1 MAQSVK
7 PTGTRRPV
15 DWSRV
20 TVQRQEE
27 QKSSIDK
34 PTVGMGSD
42 RNSPVAG
49 AMTFSEIAMP
59 ASANKTL
66 GVEDPSTENLVSQ
79 ASAPRAA
86 NNPELEKTFQAW
98 LSFQNSIRNRALELE
113 FLWDKIKK
121 QNSEL
126 ATNIENSAEATY
138 SVLFNYVRNR
148 GLSLDDP
155 DFVRKHV
162 WKTTII
168 YGWMVQHWEQ
178 ARRIIRGETA
188 ERRQQDRQSLH
199 NLAQATNIRRLQLD
213 NFFLGEDDRNNS
225 FGGIKDPQKRSQVHA
240 KAQEI
245 YSRVTAFDW
254 ALLYTPPGNKVDQDL
269 YQACVDAATL
279 LLYGEAQEI
288 VGGRTAQRGE
298 LNQLFNSLPQQSPPD
313 RPKAASQ
320 QLINNRTNG
329 IFRAITG
336 FDRPRNKAEERLLET
351 LRNAILIQWNV
362 NGAARIADTPESQS
376 ESRSTVGQNPQSQD
390 PVERFKQRLK
400 QKALQQL
407 DENRDLILKAR
418 EKYQNPDAGA
428 LERLRQVV
436 EADERLESTQN
447 QLENRRPNLELR
459 LRVKTFGERA
469 GGAQGTGPN
478 AAQLQAQLDQNQAK
492 VNEIQKVR
500 ITLLALY
507 PASGLLRAEDVKE
520 SNSDAKLLATLN
532 ERFDSVLKEIERAR
546 QGIVSGDIQ
555 LLELEPLVAAVRQET
570 PEAEKA
576 AVDKYLRDQRNVK
589 NTFQFLGFLGQ
600 IGLTLLAFLTKGL
613 ISVIAARIGTATGIG
628 QALYEFEQASDLN
641 TIAKT
646 GQAGGNQ
653 LLADPEAARFN
664 YIMGW
669 VNLVLAGIDGALD
682 VGEGGTFFRGPGV
695 TERIMQARGAQVL
708 SRLQPEEIAKFDRAM
723 QLQRAGQIKE
733 AQDLLDELKSGL
745 KAKFNE
751 EGEQIFVTANS
762 LFERASLSPGRVS
775 ELNGFANAL
784 PLDLQNRVPIQVN
797 PNLPGRTVQVHYEQG
812 ASGAID
818 RIYIQVGPEA
828 GVGDIR
834 LHVQTVTL
842 MQRYSGLAGQ
852 GRVMLERIRSWIGK
866 NGEPPSGTL
875 AWEAKLEIEKLP
887 QIIKE
892 RLEELKAGNLAP
904 EIEAK
909 VLDEIED
916 LKEQLAKYQQT
927 LDEMDVNRGV
937 GFVAA
942 ERRIAKQ
949 GEAERYNY
957 PRLPEEVATD
967 YYYTQEGNEFFLER
981 REDATGP
988 KYKLVV
994 IDNQY
999 RIVPD
1004 DTANNRAAARRASEQ
1019 QLLQQYSQPATKL
1032 PGLEDAIQAG
1042 NLVATTQS
1050 YIRRWEKAII
1060 EINQVL
1066 NKQLGNGNDLNLK
1079 QLIEGLP
1086 QNKTDEAA
1094 SLFRNRLRQ
1103 QIADKILLETNGR
1116 ERMQLLDS
1124 CSKIISQK
1132 PHSARDKGELFT
1144 VFRNKDFAIK
1154 QRGNIERI
1162 DNAERTRLQDTLR
1175 DGDDAIR
1182 VIPKKGLADGAPP
1195 QGNYI
1200 VEDKNG
1206 PSAFDTDQADRYS
1219 DFLNQEGEN
1228 KLKNKIN
1235 VGNTVYDGVVYFFN
1249 SQKNAEAA
1257 RKYIDR
1263 KELNKY
1269 IYIGFYDLDGNLQW
1283 MPRK

>member
-1 MAQSVK
+1 MA
-7 PTGTRRPV
+7 R
-15 DWSRV
+15 
-20 TVQRQEE
+20 
-27 QKSSIDK
+27 
-34 PTVGMGSD
+34 
-42 RNSPVAG
+42 
-49 AMTFSEIAMP
+49 
-59 ASANKTL
+59 
-66 GVEDPSTENLVSQ
+66 
-79 ASAPRAA
+79 
-86 NNPELEKTFQAW
+86 
-98 LSFQNSIRNRALELE
+98 
-113 FLWDKIKK
+113 
-121 QNSEL
+121 
-126 ATNIENSAEATY
+126 
-138 SVLFNYVRNR
+138 
-148 GLSLDDP
+148 
-155 DFVRKHV
+155 DF
-162 WKTTII
+162 
-168 YGWMVQHWEQ
+168 EQ

-188 ERRQQDRQSLH
+188 ERRQQDRQSLL
-199 NLAQATNIRRLQLD
+199 NLELATRSRRNQLN
-213 NFFLGEDDRNNS
+213 NFYGGKDDPNNS
-225 FGGIKDPQKRSQVHA
+225 FGGIKDPQKQTQVRVMA
-240 KAQEI
+240 KEI
-245 YSRVTAFDW
+245 YLRVI
-254 ALLYTPPGNKVDQDL
+254 LYDSFIYNPGGGNKANQDL

-288 VGGRTAQRGE
+288 VGGRIAQRGE

-313 RPKAASQ
+313 RPNAASQ

-362 NGAARIADTPESQS
+362 NGAARITDTPESQS
-376 ESRSTVGQNPQSQD
+376 ESRSTVGQNPQSQN

-428 LERLRQVV
+428 LGRLRQVV
-436 EADERLESTQN
+436 EADERLESTQK
-447 QLENRRPNLELR
+447 QLEKHSQNLELR
-459 LRVKTFGERA
+459 LRIQTTPETA
-469 GGAQGTGPN
+469 EAAQGTGPN

-492 VNEIQKVR
+492 LNEIQQVR

-507 PASGLLRAEDVKE
+507 PASGLLQARDVKE

-532 ERFDSVLKEIERAR
+532 ERLESVLSDIDRAR

-555 LLELEPLVAAVRQET
+555 LLELEPLVAAVREET

-576 AVDKYLRDQRNVK
+576 AVDKYLRDQRNLK
-589 NTFQFLGFLGQ
+589 NTFQFLGYFAQ
-600 IGLTLLAFLTKGL
+600 IGLTVAAFLTKGL
-613 ISVIAARIGTATGIG
+613 TAVISARIGTATGIG

-669 VNLVLAGIDGALD
+669 VNLVLAGIDGVLA
-682 VGEGGTFFRGPGV
+682 VREGGTFFRGPGV
-695 TERIMQARGAQVL
+695 TERIMQGRGAQVL

-723 QLQRAGQIKE
+723 QLQRAGQIKD

-784 PLDLQNRVPIQVN
+784 PPDLQNRVPIQVN

-828 GVGDIR
+828 GVRDIQ
-834 LHVQTVTL
+834 LHVQTVRL

-852 GRVMLERIRSWIGK
+852 ARVMLERIRSWIGK

-887 QIIKE
+887 QIIKD

-909 VLDEIED
+909 VLDEIEE

-927 LDEMDVNRGV
+927 LDEMDVNPGV

-942 ERRIAKQ
+942 DTRIARP
-949 GEAERYNY
+949 GEAERSGY
-957 PRLPEEVATD
+957 PPLGEVGEL
-967 YYYTQEGNEFFLER
+967 YYYVWEYDPALGRPRFSLQKRDGVRGKKYRLVEIGN
-981 REDATGP
+981 
-988 KYKLVV
+988 
-994 IDNQY
+994 NQY
-999 RIVPD
+999 RIIED
-1004 DTANNRAAARRASEQ
+1004 ERSNSQQAARKARQ
-1019 QLLQQYSQPATKL
+1019 QQTLDQYSQPATEL

-1042 NLVATTQS
+1042 NLAATTQA
-1050 YIRRWEKAII
+1050 YLRRWEKAII

-1066 NKQLGNGNDLNLK
+1066 NKQLGNGNDLNLI

-1086 QNKTDEAA
+1086 QNNADEAA

-1103 QIADKILLETNGR
+1103 QIADKILLETNGS
-1116 ERMQLLDS
+1116 ERMKLWES
-1124 CSKIISQK
+1124 CSNIISQP
-1132 PHSARDKGELFT
+1132 PHSVKDKGELFT
-1144 VFRNKDFAIK
+1144 VFRNKDFAIR
-1154 QRGNIERI
+1154 QTGNIESI
-1162 DNAERTRLQDTLR
+1162 DNASRTKLQNTLR
-1175 DGDDAIR
+1175 NADDAIR
-1182 VIPKKGLADGAPP
+1182 VIPEQGLANGGPP

-1200 VEDKNG
+1200 VEDKNS
-1206 PSAFDTDQADRYS
+1206 PQAFDEAQARRYS
-1219 DFLNQEGEN
+1219 NFLNEEGEN
-1228 KLKNKIN
+1228 KLKNKIY
-1235 VGNTVYDGVVYFFN
+1235 VGDTVYDGVVYFFN
-1249 SQKNAEAA
+1249 SQRNAQAA
-1257 RKYIDR
+1257 QRYINSR
-1263 KELNKY
+1263 ELNQY
-1269 IYIGFYDLDGNLQW
+1269 IYISYYDINGNLKW
-1283 MPRK
+1283 IPRS

>member
-1 MAQSVK
+1 LECGAIE
-7 PTGTRRPV
+7 TRLLP
-15 DWSRV
+15 
-20 TVQRQEE
+20 
-27 QKSSIDK
+27 
-34 PTVGMGSD
+34 
-42 RNSPVAG
+42 G

-66 GVEDPSTENLVSQ
+66 GVEDPFTENLVSQ

-86 NNPELEKTFQAW
+86 NNPELAKTFQAW
-98 LSFQNSIRNRALELE
+98 LSFQNSIRNRARELE
-113 FLWDKIKK
+113 FLWEQIKK
-121 QNSEL
+121 QNPEL
-126 ATNIENSAEATY
+126 ARNIEKSAQQTY
-138 SVLFNYVRNR
+138 SVLLNYVMRNR
-148 GLSLDDP
+148 GLSIDDP
-155 DFVRKHV
+155 DFSSKHV
-162 WKTTII
+162 GKDTII
-168 YGWMVQHWEQ
+168 YGGMAQHSEQ

-199 NLAQATNIRRLQLD
+199 NLAQATDLRREQLG

-225 FGGIKDPQKRSQVHA
+225 FGGIKDPQKLRQVHA
-240 KAQEI
+240 KAGEI
-245 YSRVTAFDW
+245 YSRVTAYDW
-254 ALLYTPPGNKVDQDL
+254 GLLYNPPGNKADQDL
-269 YQACVDAATL
+269 YSACTDAAML
-279 LLYGEAQEI
+279 LFYGEAQEI

-313 RPKAASQ
+313 RPNAASQ

-376 ESRSTVGQNPQSQD
+376 ESRSTVGQNPQSQN

-407 DENRDLILKAR
+407 DENRDLIFKAR

-428 LERLRQVV
+428 LGRLRQVV
-436 EADERLESTQN
+436 EADERLESTQK
-447 QLENRRPNLELR
+447 QLENYSQTLEVLLR
-459 LRVKTFGERA
+459 FQTTRETA
-469 GGAQGTGPN
+469 GTPQGTGPN

-492 VNEIQKVR
+492 LNEIQQVR
-500 ITLLALY
+500 IALLALY
-507 PASGLLRAEDVKE
+507 PASGLLQARDVKE

-532 ERFDSVLKEIERAR
+532 ERFESVLSDIERAR

-555 LLELEPLVAAVRQET
+555 LLELEPLVAAVREET

-600 IGLTLLAFLTKGL
+600 IGLTLLAFLTKGWTAV
-613 ISVIAARIGTATGIG
+613 ISARIGTATGIG

-669 VNLVLAGIDGALD
+669 VNLVLAGIDGVLA
-682 VGEGGTFFRGPGV
+682 VREGGTFFRGPGV
-695 TERIMQARGAQVL
+695 TVRIMQARGAQVL

-723 QLQRAGQIKE
+723 QLQRAGQIKD

-784 PLDLQNRVPIQVN
+784 PPDLQNRVPIQVN

-828 GVGDIR
+828 GVRDIQ
-834 LHVQTVTL
+834 LHVQTVRL

-852 GRVMLERIRSWIGK
+852 ARVMLERIRSWIGK

-887 QIIKE
+887 QIIKD

-909 VLDEIED
+909 VLDEIEE

-927 LDEMDVNRGV
+927 LDEMDVNPGV

-942 ERRIAKQ
+942 SRRAAKR
-949 GEAERYNY
+949 GEPETFGY
-957 PRLPEEVATD
+957 PSLTPEQANL
-967 YYYTQEGNEFFLER
+967 YYYVREETNLPNRPRFLLER
-981 REDATGP
+981 IEGVRGK
-988 KYKLVV
+988 KYRLVE
-994 IDNQY
+994 IGNNQY
-999 RIVPD
+999 RIIED
-1004 DTANNRAAARRASEQ
+1004 EISNSQQAARKARQ
-1019 QLLQQYSQPATKL
+1019 QQTLDQYSQRATEL

-1042 NLVATTQS
+1042 NLAATTQAYLRS
-1050 YIRRWEKAII
+1050 WEKAII

-1066 NKQLGNGNDLNLK
+1066 NKQLGNG
-1079 QLIEGLP
+1079 
-1086 QNKTDEAA
+1086 
-1094 SLFRNRLRQ
+1094 
-1103 QIADKILLETNGR
+1103 
-1116 ERMQLLDS
+1116 
-1124 CSKIISQK
+1124 
-1132 PHSARDKGELFT
+1132 
-1144 VFRNKDFAIK
+1144 
-1154 QRGNIERI
+1154 
-1162 DNAERTRLQDTLR
+1162 
-1175 DGDDAIR
+1175 
-1182 VIPKKGLADGAPP
+1182 
-1195 QGNYI
+1195 
-1200 VEDKNG
+1200 
-1206 PSAFDTDQADRYS
+1206 
-1219 DFLNQEGEN
+1219 
-1228 KLKNKIN
+1228 
-1235 VGNTVYDGVVYFFN
+1235 
-1249 SQKNAEAA
+1249 
-1257 RKYIDR
+1257 
-1263 KELNKY
+1263 
-1269 IYIGFYDLDGNLQW
+1269 
-1283 MPRK
+1283 

>member
-7 PTGTRRPV
+7 LTGTRRPV

-20 TVQRQEE
+20 TVERQEE

-113 FLWDKIKK
+113 FLWDQIKK
-121 QNSEL
+121 QNPEL

-199 NLAQATNIRRLQLD
+199 NLAQATNLRRVQLD
-213 NFFLGEDDRNNS
+213 YFFLGKDDPNNS
-225 FGGIKDPQKRSQVHA
+225 FGGIKDPQKLSQVQA
-240 KAQEI
+240 KAGEI
-245 YSRVTAFDW
+245 CSRVTAFDS

-269 YQACVDAATL
+269 YQACTDAAML
-279 LLYGEAQEI
+279 LFYGEAQEI

-298 LNQLFNSLPQQSPPD
+298 LNQLFNSLPQQSPPE
-313 RPKAASQ
+313 RPNAASQ

-407 DENRDLILKAR
+407 DENRDLIVKAR
-418 EKYQNPDAGA
+418 EKYQNPDAAA

-447 QLENRRPNLELR
+447 QLENRRPNLEFR
-459 LRVKTFGERA
+459 LRVETYQERA
-469 GGAQGTGPN
+469 GTPQGKGPN

-507 PASGLLRAEDVKE
+507 PASALLRAEDVKE

-532 ERFDSVLKEIERAR
+532 ERFDSVLSEIERAR

-555 LLELEPLVAAVRQET
+555 LLELEPLVAAVREET

-600 IGLTLLAFLTKGL
+600 IGLTLLAFLTKGSIAV
-613 ISVIAARIGTATGIG
+613 ISARIGTATGIG

-669 VNLVLAGIDGALD
+669 VNLVLTGIDGVLA
-682 VGEGGTFFRGPGV
+682 VREGGTFFRGPGV

-751 EGEQIFVTANS
+751 EGEQIFAQANAVFQRTG
-762 LFERASLSPGRVS
+762 LPPQVVS
-775 ELNGFANAL
+775 ELNQFKNAL
-784 PLDLQNRVPIQVN
+784 PNDLQNQVPIQID
-797 PNLPGRTVQVHYEQG
+797 PNLPGSSVRAYYDLQNGLV
-812 ASGAID
+812 SN
-818 RIYIQVGPEA
+818 IYIQVGPKA
-828 GVGDIR
+828 GAPDIQ
-834 LHVQTVTL
+834 LHVPTVRL
-842 MQRYSGLAGQ
+842 MRRYSGLS
-852 GRVMLERIRSWIGK
+852 GRVRVLLERIGSLISK
-866 NGEPPSGTL
+866 NGEPPVGSL

-887 QIIKE
+887 RIVNE
-892 RLEELKAGNLAP
+892 RVKQLGENSLDIRARTEGLIEIEELN
-904 EIEAK
+904 
-909 VLDEIED
+909 
-916 LKEQLAKYQQT
+916 EQLARYEQT
-927 LDEMDVNRGV
+927 LNEMDLNPGV

-942 ERRIAKQ
+942 RGRLVRGQPA
-949 GEAERYNY
+949 YS
-957 PRLPEEVATD
+957 PRLQQQAIAAGLPDPEGAGVPEAVSQYHYYIQNDNLKPPYELVRDPKAPEEVPRYEVVQENGVWVFKIKDGLPTD
-967 YYYTQEGNEFFLER
+967 WKSTRTRLADGYEEPGTFAALETALSKKTDWTDIDKALVRRWSGVIEELYESPGVDPKLLDDLLENLSKDFPKTNYENFCRLLRARQANYLASLPDGEARMAALQQFGGIQVDSGSEGQLLTAFR
-981 REDATGP
+981 REDF
-988 KYKLVV
+988 K
-994 IDNQY
+994 I
-999 RIVPD
+999 RH
-1004 DTANNRAAARRASEQ
+1004 SENIE
-1019 QLLQQYSQPATKL
+1019 TI
-1032 PGLEDAIQAG
+1032 EDASVVQ
-1042 NLVATTQS
+1042 
-1050 YIRRWEKAII
+1050 
-1060 EINQVL
+1060 
-1066 NKQLGNGNDLNLK
+1066 
-1079 QLIEGLP
+1079 IEG
-1086 QNKTDEAA
+1086 TG
-1094 SLFRNRLRQ
+1094 RN
-1103 QIADKILLETNGR
+1103 A
-1116 ERMQLLDS
+1116 
-1124 CSKIISQK
+1124 
-1132 PHSARDKGELFT
+1132 
-1144 VFRNKDFAIK
+1144 
-1154 QRGNIERI
+1154 
-1162 DNAERTRLQDTLR
+1162 
-1175 DGDDAIR
+1175 DDAIR
-1182 VIPKKGLADGAPP
+1182 IGTIRDPNAPP
-1195 QGNYI
+1195 SGDYL
-1200 VEDKNG
+1200 VEDKFG
-1206 PSAFDTDQADRYS
+1206 PNAFKVKQAQRYS
-1219 DFLNQEGEN
+1219 SFLQNNGKVRTAKGQEYSG
-1228 KLKNKIN
+1228 II
-1235 VGNTVYDGVVYFFN
+1235 YFFDN
-1249 SQKNAEAA
+1249 KEAA
-1257 RKYIDR
+1257 ETARDQMKG
-1263 KELNKY
+1263 LSAN
-1269 IYIGFYDLDGNLQW
+1269 IYIGCYDNSGNLIWLQ
-1283 MPRK
+1283 RRN